1 MNNQPVVE
9 VEKRRLYR
17 LGLIVL
23 IILGVL
29 TLLEF
34 ALSLLSVSL
43 VWVFMLIALLKAF
56 LVLRDYM
63 HIGRLFKE
71 EEQA

>member
-1 MNNQPVVE
+1 M
-9 VEKRRLYR
+9 EKNRLYR
-17 LGLIVL
+17 LGFIVL

-34 ALSLLSVSL
+34 ALSQLNVSV
-43 VWVFMLIALLKAF
+43 VWVFMLIALVKAF

-63 HIGRLFKE
+63 HIGKLFKE
-71 EEQA
+71 EE